1 MHQTLK
7 DTHII
12 KEYPDI
18 LFKIFATIALTN
30 TYVHSFPQYTK
41 DKNSN
46 VKNSIKKEKKSK
58 HIASETSSKLVKTPL
73 LIQFKK

>member
-46 VKNSIKKEKKSK
+46 VKNSIKKEKKKQTHSK
-58 HIASETSSKLVKTPL
+58 WNIIKACKNSITDT
-73 LIQFKK
+73 I